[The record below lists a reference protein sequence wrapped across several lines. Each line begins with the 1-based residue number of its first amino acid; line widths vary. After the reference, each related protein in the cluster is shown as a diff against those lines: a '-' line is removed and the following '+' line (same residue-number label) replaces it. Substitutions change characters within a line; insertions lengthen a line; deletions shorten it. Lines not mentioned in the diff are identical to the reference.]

1 MQRTSAH
8 LHIEIATDFVLYFVF
23 KTLLLILCSRDQY
36 TALHYAASL
45 GHTAV
50 CEQLIANKADVNAK
64 AKCAFKY

>member
-8 LHIEIATDFVLYFVF
+8 LYIEFATDFLLYFDF
-23 KTLLLILCSRDQY
+23 FQFASNFCSRDQY
-36 TALHYAASL
+36 TALHCAACD

-64 AKCAFKY
+64 EF